1 MALLIGIRGDPQNN
15 RKILALFLGSSP
27 PPVAPYNRHG
37 GRDLEKETV
46 MERIEDHI
54 EDALIDLGA
63 VSVETKGEV
72 LGAPEAGIG
81 RPPTG
86 LSED

>member
-1 MALLIGIRGDPQNN
+1 
-15 RKILALFLGSSP
+15 
-27 PPVAPYNRHG
+27 
-37 GRDLEKETV
+37 